1 MFGFRPQHVTLR
13 DGMSFRLAPIG
24 NVFVMPWKLQ
34 NGNVPWSGVR
44 ALDVKLRNLS
54 GPQRIYVMRTT
65 AGDVSFFWPQC
76 PNAEAIAQEI
86 IRRSGATAGT
96 EDMDQPPVVDPNH
109 PQAAVLATTGE
120 RFMRGF
126 GTVMLIIS
134 AVLALLCLI
143 AILGAKPEDRWSI
156 GRAFIFLGIAAA
168 TAQGMR
174 RYRRI
179 R

>member
-1 MFGFRPQHVTLR
+1 
-13 DGMSFRLAPIG
+13 
-24 NVFVMPWKLQ
+24 
-34 NGNVPWSGVR
+34 
-44 ALDVKLRNLS
+44 
-54 GPQRIYVMRTT
+54 
-65 AGDVSFFWPQC
+65 
-76 PNAEAIAQEI
+76 
-86 IRRSGATAGT
+86 
-96 EDMDQPPVVDPNH
+96 MDLPPAVDPNH
-109 PQAAVLATTGE
+109 PQAPVPATTGE

-143 AILGAKPEDRWSI
+143 AILGAKPENRWSI
-156 GRAFIFLGIAAA
+156 GRAFIFLGIAAF